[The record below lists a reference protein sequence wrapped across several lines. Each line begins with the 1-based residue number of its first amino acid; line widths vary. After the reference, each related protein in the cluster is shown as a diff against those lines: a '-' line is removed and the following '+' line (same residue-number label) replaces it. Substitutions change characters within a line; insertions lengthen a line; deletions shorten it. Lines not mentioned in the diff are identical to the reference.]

1 MKGTPTGVV
10 AAQIL
15 LAFALSSLV
24 GAQTTTTLSGTV
36 KDPKGTPVPSAK
48 VSLKNSSTG
57 QTTEATSDSQGAYHF
72 ADLASGEYELTTSAS
87 GFETKTDIVHLQS
100 TPQSEDVALTQTGGP
115 SLSDLGFNT
124 ADTKGNA
131 EEQARLDKRTH
142 MLKIHQKM
150 GLITAVPLAA
160 TIITGFG
167 AGGHQTSSSTR
178 DLHAALGGTTAALYF
193 TTAYFAI
200 GAPKISGTETR
211 GPIRVHRALVDP
223 WNRDGADAD
232 SRHHGFPA
240 EESRRT
246 YPRHRSGPW
255 AGGNHHRRGLRRGAV
270 VSLSEVLTR
279 QVHEKRMARALA
291 MSCEVLHQ
299 NVAAI
304 APKTGFSIRCS
315 EDFCRKLSGWCQAH
329 LLTL

>member
-1 MKGTPTGVV
+1 MKRTATGVV

-48 VSLKNSSTG
+48 VLLKNSSTG

-100 TPQSEDVALTQTGGP
+100 TPQTEDVALTQTGGP

-200 GAPKISGTETR
+200 RAPKISGTETR
-211 GPIRVHRALVDP
+211 GPIRVHRALA
-223 WNRDGADAD
+223 WI
-232 SRHHGFPA
+232 HG
-240 EESRRT
+240 T
-246 YPRHRSGPW
+246 GM
-255 AGGNHHRRGLRRGAV
+255 
-270 VSLSEVLTR
+270 VLTPILGI
-279 QVHEKRMARALA
+279 MAFQQKSRG
-291 MSCEVLHQ
+291 EHIHG
-299 NVAAI
+299 I
-304 APKTGFSIRCS
+304 A
-315 EDFCRKLSGWCQAH
+315 QAH
-329 LLTL
+329 GPVAIITGAAYGAALLSVSVKF

>member
-100 TPQSEDVALTQTGGP
+100 TPQTEDVALTQTGGP

-178 DLHAALGGTTAALYF
+178 DLHVALGGTTAALYF

-200 GAPKISGTETR
+200 RAPKISGTETR
-211 GPIRVHRALVDP
+211 GPIRVHRALAWIHGTGMVLTP
-223 WNRDGADAD
+223 ILGIMAFQQKSRGEHIHGIAQAHGPVAIITGAA
-232 SRHHGFPA
+232 
-240 EESRRT
+240 
-246 YPRHRSGPW
+246 Y
-255 AGGNHHRRGLRRGAV
+255 RGAV

-279 QVHEKRMARALA
+279 GVYQGT
-291 MSCEVLHQ
+291 S
-299 NVAAI
+299 
-304 APKTGFSIRCS
+304 S
-315 EDFCRKLSGWCQAH
+315 DKLEICVR
-329 LLTL
+329 LLTQP

>member
-1 MKGTPTGVV
+1 MKRTPTGVV

-200 GAPKISGTETR
+200 RAPKISGTETR
-211 GPIRVHRALVDP
+211 GPIRVHRALA
-223 WNRDGADAD
+223 WI
-232 SRHHGFPA
+232 HG
-240 EESRRT
+240 T
-246 YPRHRSGPW
+246 GM
-255 AGGNHHRRGLRRGAV
+255 
-270 VSLSEVLTR
+270 VLTPILGI
-279 QVHEKRMARALA
+279 MAFQQKSRG
-291 MSCEVLHQ
+291 EHIHG
-299 NVAAI
+299 I
-304 APKTGFSIRCS
+304 A
-315 EDFCRKLSGWCQAH
+315 QAH
-329 LLTL
+329 GPVAIITGAAYGAALLSVSVKF

>member
-57 QTTEATSDSQGAYHF
+57 QTTEARSEYHF

-100 TPQSEDVALTQTGGP
+100 TPQTEDVALTQTGGP

-178 DLHAALGGTTAALYF
+178 DLHVALGGTTAALYF

-200 GAPKISGTETR
+200 RAPKISGTETR
-211 GPIRVHRALVDP
+211 GPIRVHRALA
-223 WNRDGADAD
+223 WI
-232 SRHHGFPA
+232 HG
-240 EESRRT
+240 T
-246 YPRHRSGPW
+246 GM
-255 AGGNHHRRGLRRGAV
+255 
-270 VSLSEVLTR
+270 VLTPILGI
-279 QVHEKRMARALA
+279 MAFQQKSRG
-291 MSCEVLHQ
+291 EHIHG
-299 NVAAI
+299 I
-304 APKTGFSIRCS
+304 A
-315 EDFCRKLSGWCQAH
+315 QAH
-329 LLTL
+329 GPVAVITGAAYGAALLSVSVKF

>member
-1 MKGTPTGVV
+1 MKRTPTGVV

-100 TPQSEDVALTQTGGP
+100 TPQTEDVALTQTGGP

-178 DLHAALGGTTAALYF
+178 DLHVALGGTTAALYF

-200 GAPKISGTETR
+200 RAPKISGTETR
-211 GPIRVHRALVDP
+211 GPIRVHRALA
-223 WNRDGADAD
+223 WI
-232 SRHHGFPA
+232 HG
-240 EESRRT
+240 T
-246 YPRHRSGPW
+246 GM
-255 AGGNHHRRGLRRGAV
+255 
-270 VSLSEVLTR
+270 VLTPILGI
-279 QVHEKRMARALA
+279 MAFQQKSRG
-291 MSCEVLHQ
+291 EHIHG
-299 NVAAI
+299 I
-304 APKTGFSIRCS
+304 A
-315 EDFCRKLSGWCQAH
+315 QAH
-329 LLTL
+329 GPVAIITGAAYGAALLSVSVKF

>member
-1 MKGTPTGVV
+1 MKRTPTGVV

-211 GPIRVHRALVDP
+211 GPIRVHRALA
-223 WNRDGADAD
+223 WI
-232 SRHHGFPA
+232 HG
-240 EESRRT
+240 T
-246 YPRHRSGPW
+246 GM
-255 AGGNHHRRGLRRGAV
+255 
-270 VSLSEVLTR
+270 VLTPILGI
-279 QVHEKRMARALA
+279 MAFQQKSRG
-291 MSCEVLHQ
+291 EHIHG
-299 NVAAI
+299 I
-304 APKTGFSIRCS
+304 A
-315 EDFCRKLSGWCQAH
+315 QAH
-329 LLTL
+329 GPVAIITGAAYGAALLSVSVKF